1 MIKIREATIDDAV
14 RLVEIYRETDKTGM
28 MYMKSKRAGF
38 LIIAVMLMILCIAM
52 VSGCSIYDKV
62 TNRWKFDR
70 GEVAGAIVEK
80 DAGDLYEFMSPYMLE
95 ENDLTEEDLQEFLD
109 RCGIENASSKDM
121 DRYTAF
127 EYLGDPS
134 DPEGNHY
141 RPDGNRFTY
150 TMYYVND
157 DGARI
162 FVSGILADSK
172 DKDKVGIYYIEY
184 LEKDPDTG
192 KYKTVE
198 EFGERES

>member
-1 MIKIREATIDDAV
+1 MKVTEWHMIE
-14 RLVEIYRETDKTGM
+14 EYRETGKTGM
-28 MYMKSKRAGF
+28 IYMKRAGL
-38 LIIAVMLMILCIAM
+38 LIRAVMLMVLCIAM
-52 VSGCSIYDKV
+52 LSGCSIYDKI
-62 TNRWKFDR
+62 TNRWDFDR
-70 GEVAGAIVEK
+70 REVAGAIAEK
-80 DAGDLYEFMSPYMLE
+80 DAGDLYEFISPYMLE
-95 ENDLTEEDLQEFLD
+95 ENDLTEDDLREFLD
-109 RCGIENASSKDM
+109 RCGIENVSSKDM
-121 DRYTAF
+121 DRYTSYEF
-127 EYLGDPS
+127 LGEPL

-141 RPDGNRFTY
+141 RPDGNKFTY

-198 EFGERES
+198 EFGEREN

>member
-1 MIKIREATIDDAV
+1 
-14 RLVEIYRETDKTGM
+14 M
-28 MYMKSKRAGF
+28 MYMKKKKAGL
-38 LIIAVMLMILCIAM
+38 LISAVMLMILCIAM

-70 GEVAGAIVEK
+70 GEVAGAIAEK

-95 ENDLTEEDLQEFLD
+95 ENDLTEEDLQDFLD

-121 DRYTAF
+121 DRYTSYEF
-127 EYLGDPS
+127 LGEPF

-141 RPDGNRFTY
+141 RPDGNKFTY

>member
-1 MIKIREATIDDAV
+1 
-14 RLVEIYRETDKTGM
+14 
-28 MYMKSKRAGF
+28 MKKKKAGHF
-38 LIIAVMLMILCIAM
+38 ISAVMLMILCINI

-70 GEVAGAIVEK
+70 GEVAGAIAEK

-95 ENDLTEEDLQEFLD
+95 ENDLTEDDLQDFLD
-109 RCGIENASSKDM
+109 RCDIENHSSKDM
-121 DRYTAF
+121 ERYTAF
-127 EYLGDPS
+127 EFLGEPF
-134 DPEGNHY
+134 DPEGNQY
-141 RPDGNRFTY
+141 RPDGNKFTY

-162 FVSGILADSK
+162 FISGILADSKDK

>member
-1 MIKIREATIDDAV
+1 MNKITVGIDNIPADG
-14 RLVEIYRETDKTGM
+14 LKTGM
-28 MYMKSKRAGF
+28 MYMKKKKAG
-38 LIIAVMLMILCIAM
+38 LSISVVMLMALCIAM

-70 GEVAGAIVEK
+70 GEVAGAIAEK

-95 ENDLTEEDLQEFLD
+95 ENDLTEDDLQDFLD
-109 RCGIENASSKDM
+109 RCDIENHSSKDM
-121 DRYTAF
+121 ERYTAF
-127 EYLGDPS
+127 EFLGEPF
-134 DPEGNHY
+134 DPEGNQY
-141 RPDGNRFTY
+141 RPDGNKFTY

>member
-1 MIKIREATIDDAV
+1 MN
-14 RLVEIYRETDKTGM
+14 YRETDKTGM

-70 GEVAGAIVEK
+70 GEVAGAIAEK

-121 DRYTAF
+121 DRYTSYEF
-127 EYLGDPS
+127 LGEPL

-141 RPDGNRFTY
+141 RPDGNKFTY

-192 KYKTVE
+192 KYKAVE

>member
-1 MIKIREATIDDAV
+1 MIRISRRKTALYISTI
-14 RLVEIYRETDKTGM
+14 L
-28 MYMKSKRAGF
+28 
-38 LIIAVMLMILCIAM
+38 LIPCVIMA
-52 VSGCSIYDKV
+52 SSCSLYDKI
-62 TNRWKFDR
+62 TNRWNFDS
-70 GEVAGAIVEK
+70 EKVARPIANK
-80 DAGDLYEFMSPYMLE
+80 DAEDLMEFMSPYMME
-95 ENDLTEEDLQEFLD
+95 ENDLTEDDLQDFLD
-109 RCGIENASSKDM
+109 RCDIENHSSKDM
-121 DRYTAF
+121 ERYTAYEF
-127 EYLGDPS
+127 LGEPL

-141 RPDGNRFTY
+141 RPDGNKFTY

-198 EFGERES
+198 EFGEKEK

>member
-1 MIKIREATIDDAV
+1 
-14 RLVEIYRETDKTGM
+14 M
-28 MYMKSKRAGF
+28 MLKKRAG
-38 LIIAVMLMILCIAM
+38 LLTITAALMVSCIVMT
-52 VSGCSIYDKV
+52 SGCSIYDKI
-62 TNRWKFDR
+62 TNRWNFDR
-70 GEVAGAIVEK
+70 KEVAEAIADK
-80 DAGDLYEFMSPYMLE
+80 NAGDLYELMSPYMLD
-95 ENDLTEEDLQEFLD
+95 ENDLTEDNLQDFLD
-109 RCGIENASSKDM
+109 RCGIENSSSKDM
-121 DRYTAF
+121 ERYTAF
-127 EYLGDPS
+127 EFLGEPF

-141 RPDGNRFTY
+141 RPDGNKFTY

>member
-1 MIKIREATIDDAV
+1 
-14 RLVEIYRETDKTGM
+14 
-28 MYMKSKRAGF
+28 MKNKKAGL
-38 LIIAVMLMILCIAM
+38 LISAVMLMILCIVMAN
-52 VSGCSIYDKV
+52 GCSVLDNIS
-62 TNRWKFDR
+62 NRWNFDR
-70 GEVAGAIVEK
+70 GEVAEAIADK
-80 DAGDLYEFMSPYMLE
+80 NAGDLILLMSPYMLE
-95 ENDLTEEDLQEFLD
+95 ENDLTEDDLQDFLD
-109 RCGIENASSKDM
+109 RCDIENHSSKDM
-121 DRYTAF
+121 ERYTAF
-127 EYLGDPS
+127 EFLGDPH

-141 RPDGNRFTY
+141 RPDGNKFTY

-198 EFGERES
+198 EFGEREN

>member
-1 MIKIREATIDDAV
+1 
-14 RLVEIYRETDKTGM
+14 M
-28 MYMKSKRAGF
+28 MYLKKKKAGL
-38 LIIAVMLMILCIAM
+38 LISVVMLMALCIAM
-52 VSGCSIYDKV
+52 VSGCSIYDKI

-70 GEVAGAIVEK
+70 GEVAGAIAEK

-95 ENDLTEEDLQEFLD
+95 ENDLTEDDLQDFLD
-109 RCGIENASSKDM
+109 RCDIENHSSKDM
-121 DRYTAF
+121 ERYTAYEF
-127 EYLGDPS
+127 LGEPL

-141 RPDGNRFTY
+141 RPDGNKFTY

-157 DGARI
+157 GGARI